1 MKYTYPLLILTALL
15 FTGCLDTA
23 SNPNNCQEVDES
35 AFLEQNAA
43 REGVIVASTGLQ
55 YEVIEEG
62 DGDLPSPGQIVFAD
76 YVGTTINGVE
86 FVNSNGTDYFSLDQ
100 TIIPGITDGL
110 TRMSEGSTYRLV
122 IPPELGYGDNPP
134 QGSSVNCGSVLVFDI
149 TLNSFLRDPEFF
161 LDDNAL
167 NDDITETESGL
178 QFRVLEEG
186 DGGDTPGQASR
197 VEVNYEG
204 TFTNGFEFD
213 SSPNGE
219 TVVFNTS
226 GVIGGFS
233 EGLQLM
239 TEGARY
245 ELFLPPAIG
254 YGNNPPQG
262 SGIPPNVVLRFEVEL
277 VSIVE

>member
-1 MKYTYPLLILTALL
+1 MKYIYPLFLLLILL
-15 FTGCLDTA
+15 FTGCLDSP
-23 SNPNNCQEVDES
+23 SNPNCQQVDES
-35 AFLEQNAA
+35 DFLDENAA
-43 REGVIVASTGLQ
+43 REGVVVTSTGLQ

-62 DGDLPSPGQIVFAD
+62 DGELPSPGQVVFTD
-76 YVGTTINGVE
+76 YTGTTINDEE
-86 FVNSNGTDYFSLDQ
+86 FVNSDGTDYFPLNDA
-100 TIIPGITDGL
+100 IIPGITDGL

-134 QGSSVNCGSVLVFDI
+134 QGTPVNCGSVLIFDM
-149 TLNSFLRDPEFF
+149 TLESFLRDPEFF
-161 LDDNAL
+161 LADNAL
-167 NDDITETESGL
+167 NDDIKETDSGL
-178 QFRVLEEG
+178 QYRVLEEG
-186 DGGDTPGQASR
+186 DGEDTPDQSTR

-213 SSPNGE
+213 SSPSGE

-226 GVIGGFS
+226 GVIDGFS

-239 TEGARY
+239 TEGAKF
-245 ELFLPPAIG
+245 ELFMPPAIG
-254 YGNNPPQG
+254 YGDNPPQG

>member
-1 MKYTYPLLILTALL
+1 MKYSYPLLLLSIFL
-15 FTGCLDTA
+15 FTGCLDTP
-23 SNPNNCQEVDES
+23 SNPNCQQVDES
-35 AFLEQNAA
+35 SFLEQNAA
-43 REGVIVASTGLQ
+43 LDGVVVTSTGLQ
-55 YEVIEEG
+55 YKVIQEG
-62 DGDLPSPGQIVFAD
+62 DGGLPSPGQVVFAS
-76 YVGTTINGVE
+76 YRGTTANDEE
-86 FVNSNGTDYFSLDQ
+86 FVNSNGTDYFPLDE

-134 QGSSVNCGSVLVFDI
+134 QGTPVNCGSVLVFEM
-149 TLNSFLRDPEFF
+149 TLESFLRDPEFF
-161 LDDNAL
+161 LADNAL
-167 NDDITETESGL
+167 SEDITVTESGL
-178 QFRVLEEG
+178 QYRILEDG

-213 SSPNGE
+213 SSPSGE
-219 TVVFNTS
+219 TVVFNTA
-226 GVIGGFS
+226 GVIDGFS

-239 TEGARY
+239 TEGAKY
-245 ELFLPPAIG
+245 EFFLPPAIG
-254 YGNNPPQG
+254 YGDTPQQG